1 MSHNKIARVNAV
13 RRRTKKRLLKKMKQ
27 QTDTEDDD
35 FEFGSVGMRKRKA
48 LYAHERAPNKQH
60 QPDAALATKCA
71 HRACVLNSIQ
81 QQAQIIIQE
90 IQILQSTNANKR
102 IKPKIV
108 LFIANKKTANEWATR
123 LGALG
128 KVGFIDVSDP
138 KNVDRVLGKFKCGQI
153 SIVLTTDDP
162 AMVSRLYEQRATIC
176 GVLGA
181 SPPMTNAIFLG
192 RCTLAAKAAHG
203 AYGDYSLSATFCLP
217 TSQWR
222 IAAKLMLVALRNY
235 DNVVV
240 TANFEPFANGGQGG
254 GGTGS
259 GTGSATKDKDNKK
272 KSTTTADKR

>member
-13 RRRTKKRLLKKMKQ
+13 RRRTKKRLLKRMKQ
-27 QTDTEDDD
+27 TADEDDG

-48 LYAHERAPNKQH
+48 LYAHERAPSHKLH
-60 QPDAALATKCA
+60 KPDAALATKCA

-90 IQILQSTNANKR
+90 IQILQSTTPSKR

-108 LFIANKKTANEWATR
+108 VFIANKKTANEWATR
-123 LGALG
+123 LGMLG

-138 KNVDRVLGKFKCGQI
+138 KNVDRVLENFKCGQI

-181 SPPMTNAIFLG
+181 SPPMTSATFLG

-203 AYGDYSLSATFCLP
+203 AYGDYSLSATFCLQ

-222 IAAKLMLVALRNY
+222 IAAKLMLAALRKY

-240 TANFEPFANGGQGG
+240 TANFEPFANGGQSG

-259 GTGSATKDKDNKK
+259 GSATKDKKDNKK
-272 KSTTTADKR
+272 KTIADDKR